1 MNRRAMPSRKRTAIL
16 PPFIAARARLYV
28 AVAIGIAVYVALHF
42 GILTG
47 WLSGERLKP
56 ALAWIVVTA
65 TYLVSTIWMMRHADQ
80 SSIRA
85 RAAAI
90 DVGLWESISIATL
103 AGAFSLF
110 AVAIVLEGARSLTG
124 GERLV
129 ALAIGALTVI
139 LSWATLHVIY
149 AVHYAHI
156 YYDPAERKHAGKVRG
171 GLEFPGT
178 KEPDYWDFVYFSFVV
193 GMTCQVSDVQITAR
207 HLRHL
212 ATAQG
217 IVAFFYNTVV
227 VALAV
232 NVVAGT
238 GG

>member
-1 MNRRAMPSRKRTAIL
+1 MPPTNDYTRTL
-16 PPFIAARARLYV
+16 PGFFMPRARLYL
-28 AVAIGIAVYVALHF
+28 APAIGLVVYAVLHITPISTAF
-42 GILTG
+42 
-47 WLSGERLKP
+47 SGEPLKP
-56 ALAWIVVTA
+56 ALAWIVTTVA
-65 TYLVSTIWMMRHADQ
+65 YLIPTIWMMRRGGQD
-80 SSIRA
+80 RMLA
-85 RAAAI
+85 RAKAVDIGLGENITIAI
-90 DVGLWESISIATL
+90 L

-110 AVAIVLEGARSLTG
+110 AVAIVLEGARNLAG
-124 GERLV
+124 NERIF
-129 ALAIGALTVI
+129 ALAIGVLTVF
-139 LSWATLHVIY
+139 LSWTTLHVIY

-156 YYDPAERKHAGKVRG
+156 YYDPAERQDGVRVRG

-178 KEPDYWDFVYFSFVV
+178 KEPDYWDFVYFSFVI

-217 IVAFFYNTVV
+217 IISFFYNTVV

>member
-1 MNRRAMPSRKRTAIL
+1 MPSPNRSL
-16 PPFIAARARLYV
+16 PGFFIARVRLFTAFAVGV
-28 AVAIGIAVYVALHF
+28 AVYAVLHF
-42 GILTG
+42 GGLTV
-47 WLSGERLKP
+47 WLPGQPLVP
-56 ALAWIVVTA
+56 AFAWIAATV

-80 SSIRA
+80 GRMRA

-90 DVGLWESISIATL
+90 DVGLWESISVAGL

-110 AVAIVLEGARSLTG
+110 AVAIVLEGAKSLSG
-124 GERLV
+124 GERLT
-129 ALAIGALTVI
+129 ALAIGALTVF
-139 LSWATLHVIY
+139 LSWVTLHVIY

-156 YYDPAERKHAGKVRG
+156 YYDPAEQKSGGKVKG

-178 KEPDYWDFVYFSFVV
+178 KDPDYWDFVYFSFVI

-217 IVAFFYNTVV
+217 IIAFFYNTVV

>member
-1 MNRRAMPSRKRTAIL
+1 MTSENRQTIPSYFRPRM
-16 PPFIAARARLYV
+16 RLFL
-28 AVAIGIAVYVALHF
+28 APAIGIAVYFLLHLP
-42 GILTG
+42 GISTVF
-47 WLSGERLKP
+47 SGEPLKP
-56 ALAWIVVTA
+56 ALAWIA
-65 TYLVSTIWMMRHADQ
+65 TTIAYLIPTIWMMQRHGGQDRM
-80 SSIRA
+80 RA
-85 RAAAI
+85 RAKAVDI
-90 DVGLWESISIATL
+90 GIGENITIITL

-110 AVAIVLEGARSLTG
+110 AVAIVLEGARNLAGS
-124 GERLV
+124 ERAV
-129 ALAIGALTVI
+129 ALAIGVLTVL
-139 LSWATLHVIY
+139 LSWTTLHVIY

-156 YYDPAERKHAGKVRG
+156 YYDPAERQDGVKVRG

-178 KEPDYWDFVYFSFVV
+178 KEPDYWDFVYFSFVI

-217 IVAFFYNTVV
+217 IISFFYNTVV

>member
-1 MNRRAMPSRKRTAIL
+1 MP
-16 PPFIAARARLYV
+16 RARLFL
-28 AVAIGIAVYVALHF
+28 ALAIGIAVYAALF
-42 GILTG
+42 LPGISAG
-47 WLSGERLKP
+47 LSAGPLKP
-56 ALAWIVVTA
+56 ALAWIAATV
-65 TYLVSTIWMMRHADQ
+65 TYLVPTIWMMQRHGDRDRM
-80 SSIRA
+80 RA
-85 RAAAI
+85 RAAAVDI
-90 DVGLWESISIATL
+90 SLRESLLVVIL

-110 AVAIVLEGARSLTG
+110 AVGIVLEGARSLAG
-124 GERLV
+124 SERAI
-129 ALAIGALTVI
+129 ALAIGVLTVF
-139 LSWATLHVIY
+139 LSWTTLHVIY

-156 YYDPAERKHAGKVRG
+156 YYDPAEQTSAKQRG

-178 KEPDYWDFVYFSFVV
+178 KEPDYWDFFYFSFVI

-212 ATAQG
+212 ATAHG
-217 IVAFFYNTVV
+217 IISFFYNTVV